1 MSHRSPHTNR
11 PPYTIAQGPL
21 GDYVVAPVHA
31 FNPESWN
38 TSGNETYPLLKQHG
52 VIATGT
58 KMECLRGELAIR
70 REAKLLLDAS
80 SFDSA
85 KNFEE
90 WASDFGFDM
99 EEPESRKKAKKIY
112 SAVRKET
119 ERLKTLLGS
128 DYEEFLQ
135 ADR

>member
-1 MSHRSPHTNR
+1 MQLAQLIHDRNVGFTFTHGAKLDRSLQEDWQRNSRDFSCRLTYQGR
-11 PPYTIAQGPL
+11 SMTI
-21 GDYVVAPVHA
+21 DY
-31 FNPESWN
+31 WM
-38 TSGNETYPLLKQHG
+38 G
-52 VIATGT
+52 
-58 KMECLRGELAIR
+58 RGIKHDPTAVDVLDN
-70 REAKLLLDAS
+70 LLLDAS

-85 KNFEE
+85 RNFEE